1 MTGSS
6 RSAGVGPLLAVGAAT
21 SIMAALTLRNARRTM
36 ELAEYHA
43 EHLRSEQSRLMALL
57 REERL
62 TLQEQMERE
71 REQHL
76 LEVRLQEERSSQEL
90 SLSLREQEKLAEEAR
105 QEREQHLVEVRRLY
119 ELSKRELSAS
129 RRDQERL
136 AQMVRREREQH
147 REAQQRARQE
157 SAKYR
162 EAQQRAQ
169 REREGRE
176 RERSARLETEGRIEQ
191 LEREI
196 RRLQEAQRES
206 AAREKAARENATRE
220 SVALIPAGS
229 PEAHTEAR
237 VDPREPSKVR
247 PSPAREARGG
257 GSPKPPASLA
267 ETSKPARIPSRDKK
281 LGRGVWHPHPDDDT
295 GKGEGMPEKRDRE
308 TVGAPVEMYRKHYD
322 KYLENYL
329 GYVELAE
336 ELYRTRDDGKA
347 PDAPFGDRE
356 WEERLRRILDGI
368 KRTTARLDILE
379 QHNPELVTDARI
391 SRRASVARR
400 HAQLP

>member
-21 SIMAALTLRNARRTM
+21 LIMAALTLRNARRTM

-43 EHLRSEQSRLMALL
+43 EYLRKEQSRLLALL

-105 QEREQHLVEVRRLY
+105 QERERHLIELRRLY
-119 ELSKRELSAS
+119 ELSKRELSTS
-129 RRDQERL
+129 QREQERL
-136 AQMVRREREQH
+136 AEKVRRERQQH
-147 REAQQRARQE
+147 REAQQLARQE
-157 SAKYR
+157 SAKHR

-206 AAREKAARENATRE
+206 AARESST
-220 SVALIPAGS
+220 LIPAGP
-229 PEAHTEAR
+229 PEARVEARTEAR
-237 VDPREPSKVR
+237 VEPREPSKVR
-247 PSPAREARGG
+247 PSPAREVREARGG
-257 GSPKPPASLA
+257 GTPEPPAIPA
-267 ETSKPARIPSRDKK
+267 EASKPVRVPPRDKK
-281 LGRGVWHPHPDDDT
+281 PGRGVWHPHPDDDI
-295 GKGEGMPEKRDRE
+295 GKGEDMPEKRDRQ

-322 KYLENYL
+322 KYLENYR

-336 ELYRTRDDGKA
+336 ELYRTRGDGGVA
-347 PDAPFGDRE
+347 DGPFGERE
-356 WEERLRRILDGI
+356 WDERLRRILNGI
-368 KRTTARLDILE
+368 ERTTARLDILE

-391 SRRASVARR
+391 SHRASVARR
-400 HAQLP
+400 QAQLP